1 MVNPENRDYITLPDL
16 IECGVG
22 HTVISILTDVQ
33 GFFEYD
39 NREALMQVD
48 VTWWYICTYVRS
60 IFTAIYVP

>member
-1 MVNPENRDYITLPDL
+1 MVNPDNRDYITLPDL

-48 VTWWYICTYVRS
+48 
-60 IFTAIYVP
+60 AA